1 MRPMAV
7 ETTPVFSHYSMS
19 LTVLRCSRLA
29 SVYPTGYSSEGQV
42 KLEVLYSVQDTT
54 VVLHRDW
61 ITYSKD
67 APCSLPQQSDMGASH
82 SATGE
87 TVSPQNS
94 PQDDH
99 TPRRGDTLVTELL
112 KECVQ
117 SEWVGS
123 PSCAMVEAL
132 SASLQPLSLDNLA
145 RVDCEVAISLERGS
159 LPRRVDTDNR
169 REESPPTGGWGL
181 TGGPT
186 APRGVVGWRR
196 GGVTSVVCAVL
207 QRRHFCMFWLST
219 GWCVLFST
227 WFNFLEQVKLQFD
240 WTRVVECQRRL
251 LRRKAIVSCHS
262 F

>member
-1 MRPMAV
+1 M
-7 ETTPVFSHYSMS
+7 
-19 LTVLRCSRLA
+19 
-29 SVYPTGYSSEGQV
+29 

-67 APCSLPQQSDMGASH
+67 APRSLPQQPDMGASH
-82 SATGE
+82 SAAGE
-87 TVSPQNS
+87 TASPQDS

-99 TPRRGDTLVTELL
+99 TLRRGDTLVTELL

-117 SEWVGS
+117 TEWVGS

-159 LPRRVDTDNR
+159 LPRRVDTDHR

-186 APRGVVGWRR
+186 APHGGVGW
-196 GGVTSVVCAVL
+196 GGW
-207 QRRHFCMFWLST
+207 R
-219 GWCVLFST
+219 
-227 WFNFLEQVKLQFD
+227 
-240 WTRVVECQRRL
+240 
-251 LRRKAIVSCHS
+251 
-262 F
+262 